1 MTPRGDETQPVLA
14 VSQLSVEQQGR
25 LILDDVSFELQAREF
40 VCLCG
45 PNGGGKTTLLRAVLG
60 LIAPTRGR
68 IVLLGRDPVSQ
79 RAKVGY
85 LPQYKAFARDF
96 PATPGELIVAAL
108 RGRWPF
114 RLTPAERAKAD
125 DILRQVGASALI
137 DQPLASLSGGETQR
151 VYLARALVTEP
162 VLLLLDEPT
171 AGVDAPGQQALITLV
186 GTLAAKWQ
194 TAVLLVTHHLASVAH
209 LADRAIYLDH
219 RLKLQG
225 PAREIL
231 YQIEPTVAWHADHGP
246 ETGEACPHG
255 PSA

>member
-1 MTPRGDETQPVLA
+1 MTRWGDEAQPVLT

-25 LILDDVSFELQAREF
+25 LILDDVSFDLRAREF

-45 PNGGGKTTLLRAVLG
+45 PNGGGKTTLLRAILG

-68 IVLLGRDPVSQ
+68 IVLLGRDPVNR

-85 LPQYKAFARDF
+85 LPQYKAFTRDF

-114 RLTPAERAKAD
+114 RLTPAERVKAG
-125 DILRQVGASALI
+125 DILSQVGAPALI

-171 AGVDAPGQQALITLV
+171 AGVDASGQQALITLV
-186 GTLAAKWQ
+186 GTLAAQWQ
-194 TAVLLVTHHLASVAH
+194 TAVLLVTHHLASVIH

-225 PAREIL
+225 PARDVL
-231 YQIEPTVAWHADHGP
+231 QQIEPAAAWHANHWP
-246 ETGEACPHG
+246 ETGEAGHHG
-255 PSA
+255 SDR